1 MDVIHTIENS
11 TINYQCLKDQFQS
24 IKLWQLNYIDTYFG
38 VRLWNS
44 TWLEKL
50 KGNISDGKNAKQ
62 STLEVIKSTK

>member
-1 MDVIHTIENS
+1 MNF
-11 TINYQCLKDQFQS
+11 KA
-24 IKLWQLNYIDTYFG
+24 LNFDNWIIDTYFG